1 MGKLGILIEELQNLY
16 NNKASEDKMVAISLE
31 ILSELTTPVAAR
43 NPTEKVSVIMPSFY
57 VAEHHEEAIPAE
69 IEEPISI
76 IENEVVAPE
85 TTELIVEE
93 PIIEEPVVV
102 AELKVEEEEIVENG
116 IPAIISMEEILEV
129 KAETKVEA
137 TILPFS
143 TTIKNIVTEFNEH
156 HEIKEVF
163 ELKDTLTNEEETIND
178 RLKEDHA
185 EINLNIKQEPVKDI
199 KRAFNINEKYVFI
212 NELFRGDDAM
222 FERSLKTINAFEIYP
237 EAQYWIQRELK
248 VKLGWNE
255 SSSTVQHFDMLVKR
269 RFAS

>member
-1 MGKLGILIEELQNLY
+1 
-16 NNKASEDKMVAISLE
+16 
-31 ILSELTTPVAAR
+31 
-43 NPTEKVSVIMPSFY
+43 MPSFY
-57 VAEHHEEAIPAE
+57 VAEHHEEAIPAV

-85 TTELIVEE
+85 TTELIIEE

-163 ELKDTLTNEEETIND
+163 ELKDTLTNE
-178 RLKEDHA
+178 
-185 EINLNIKQEPVKDI
+185 
-199 KRAFNINEKYVFI
+199 
-212 NELFRGDDAM
+212 
-222 FERSLKTINAFEIYP
+222 
-237 EAQYWIQRELK
+237 
-248 VKLGWNE
+248 
-255 SSSTVQHFDMLVKR
+255 
-269 RFAS
+269 